1 MNPFEVIGAIT
12 QTKEDLLTDEVSEK
26 AYPAFM
32 VNRGLSYYVDC
43 IMWAQEMNLN
53 PHLEGRLQFDYLI
66 NTIRKGK
73 RFSKWSKPQRDRD
86 FSLVQ
91 DYYGYNVRDTES
103 ALSILTKEQLDA
115 IRKRTEK
122 GGIK

>member
-1 MNPFEVIGAIT
+1 MNPFEVISAVT
-12 QTKEDLLTDEVSEK
+12 NTKKDLLADEVSEK

-43 IMWAQEMNLN
+43 LARAQEMNVN
-53 PHLEGRLQFDYLI
+53 PHLDGRLQFDYLI

-73 RFSKWSKPQRDRD
+73 RFSKWSKPQRNDD

-91 DYYGYNVRDTES
+91 EYYGYNVRDTET
-103 ALSILTKEQLDA
+103 ALRILTRDQLDA
-115 IRKRTEK
+115 IKERIEK